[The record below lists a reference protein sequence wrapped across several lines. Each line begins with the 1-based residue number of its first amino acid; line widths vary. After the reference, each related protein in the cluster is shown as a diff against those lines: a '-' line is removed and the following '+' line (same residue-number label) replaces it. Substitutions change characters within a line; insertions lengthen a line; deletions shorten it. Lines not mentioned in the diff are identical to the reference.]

1 MGMAEFEPVFSLLDF
16 AAFWSKKKI
25 LLYCILYCTLEKFE
39 NSYILEEHRQADR
52 LLKSLLGTF
61 LEENGIQWLLGC

>member
-1 MGMAEFEPVFSLLDF
+1 MAEFEPVFSLLDF

-39 NSYILEEHRQADR
+39 NSYILEEHR
-52 LLKSLLGTF
+52 
-61 LEENGIQWLLGC
+61 